1 MIINVLNV
9 EHNGNIYFSANEEV
23 DNVTFKVMDR
33 KFDSEI
39 YIKHYE
45 KLINGV
51 TYYINI
57 SSVVLPFLKDSYLII
72 LHDDKS
78 YNVDIKFPEGDLGNF
93 SLIGNTCLAWRT
105 YERFNL
111 PYNSPTIGNLILDDE
126 EYVRFCEHINSYL
139 DVEMVFGESKGNVNF
154 KNNCGNVRVINPNA
168 HIPLDYPISHHLDVE
183 IHWIHTKS
191 KELIFK
197 NGVYHFKDLSDRTPL
212 EDYKNK
218 WERRSQRSKN
228 KEKIF
233 LWSASEMFNI
243 HGNWKRKQLIDRF
256 KSLPHR
262 SIFLT
267 ERPEEEFEDEN
278 HIVKFIPEWRDNN
291 QFQRDSS
298 GGILWNN
305 QEDNSE
311 ITYNI
316 IQEKFLK

>member
-1 MIINVLNV
+1 MIKLEDMLNEDCGCNGPQLIKEVKDLTLSEGLQYHIREGKMLTHNVYRPL
-9 EHNGNIYFSANEEV
+9 
-23 DNVTFKVMDR
+23 
-33 KFDSEI
+33 SEN
-39 YIKHYE
+39 Y
-45 KLINGV
+45 
-51 TYYINI
+51 
-57 SSVVLPFLKDSYLII
+57 
-72 LHDDKS
+72 
-78 YNVDIKFPEGDLGNF
+78 
-93 SLIGNTCLAWRT
+93 
-105 YERFNL
+105 FNL
-111 PYNSPTIGNLILDDE
+111 FREARELYEAGLLSVTEEDAELLESNIGEYSFYNGIK
-126 EYVRFCEHINSYL
+126 V
-139 DVEMVFGESKGNVNF
+139 
-154 KNNCGNVRVINPNA
+154 
-168 HIPLDYPISHHLDVE
+168 PLDYPISHHLDVE

-197 NGVYHFKDLSDRTPL
+197 NGVYHFRDLSDRTPL

-218 WERRSQRSKN
+218 WERRSQRAKN

-256 KSLPHR
+256 KSLSHR

-311 ITYNI
+311 IMYNI